1 MPIVLSPKFNTYF
14 SNTPF
19 QSFSVVLGFP
29 STFKPLLFL
38 LPVLMARPKL
48 ILICQSLGKFVTNE
62 DGTLLYAGGEAHA
75 VDITPETLF
84 NDLKLKLAE
93 MWNLAYES
101 LSIKYFLPGNRRTL
115 ITLANDKD
123 LKRMY
128 EFHGNSVTADV
139 YIQGKAGFDREALSF
154 PGRTAGLKEA
164 EAIMPV
170 AACVAAAPTN
180 SDIVVTPLVV
190 KHSISVPSVA
200 NLTPVTPVSSFS
212 HTTSTPGAASS
223 TPPDSTSDA
232 NAKNSPSVD
241 MDSTPAETV
250 KKRRRAASRKGDANG
265 PTIVANTNDG
275 GKKRKTT
282 PRRKSISKRN
292 TDAVEDDVEQKQ
304 DNSSGNA
311 ALVSSADVPP
321 ERLME
326 LWKDG
331 ITGVG
336 QEFKS
341 VYEFREALQ
350 RYAIAHRFM
359 YRLKKNDTNRASG
372 RCIAEDCSWKIYA
385 SWDSSTQSFKI
396 KNMNETHTCGGKS
409 WESAHPAKN
418 WVVSIIKDRL
428 QDSPHHKPKQ
438 LAKSILQDFGVE
450 LNYTQVWRGIGDA
463 RQQLHGSYKEAYNQL
478 PWLCE
483 KMTEA
488 NPGSL
493 IKLFISDEKRFER
506 LFLSFHASIHGFQIG
521 CRPILF
527 LEATSM
533 KSKFHEVLLTASA
546 LDGDDSVFPV
556 AFGVV
561 DNENNDNWQW
571 FLEQLKSV
579 LLISQSITFVSDRE
593 KELKSTVLNLFENAH
608 HAYSIYHLLES
619 FKRSSK
625 GPFNGEGKNSLP
637 INFLA
642 AAHAIRLDTF
652 KLHTE
657 QIKKVSSQA
666 YDWLMDVE
674 QEYWTSTSFKGEP
687 YNHVTLNVAETYT
700 KWMEEVRE
708 APIVQKIELL
718 QCKTME
724 LINTGRTDSSKWC
737 TKLTPLKEQKLRE
750 QRNKAY
756 GHKVL
761 FSSDTLFE
769 VHGDST
775 NVVNVET
782 WSCSCLGWKRSGL
795 PCSHAVA
802 VFSCTGRNIY
812 DYCSRYFTADSFRLT
827 YSETINSVNS
837 NMQSMNNDDKTK
849 LETTLVLP
857 PVTSRSP
864 TQNKKK
870 ESETGAVKR
879 VRPVT
884 CTRCKETGHNKATCK
899 AN

>member
-1 MPIVLSPKFNTYF
+1 MKWVK
-14 SNTPF
+14 
-19 QSFSVVLGFP
+19 
-29 STFKPLLFL
+29 
-38 LPVLMARPKL
+38 VLMARPKL

-75 VDITPETLF
+75 VDITAETLF

-478 PWLCE
+478 PWL
-483 KMTEA
+483 
-488 NPGSL
+488 L
-493 IKLFISDEKRFER
+493 
-506 LFLSFHASIHGFQIG
+506 
-521 CRPILF
+521 
-527 LEATSM
+527 
-533 KSKFHEVLLTASA
+533 
-546 LDGDDSVFPV
+546 
-556 AFGVV
+556 
-561 DNENNDNWQW
+561 
-571 FLEQLKSV
+571 
-579 LLISQSITFVSDRE
+579 
-593 KELKSTVLNLFENAH
+593 LNLFENAH

-837 NMQSMNNDDKTK
+837 SMKSMNNDDKTK